1 MVKRSITARRN
12 LIVLIQHQLIAVLY
26 MPSTRQV
33 IVADI
38 WTEALGAG
46 ALGVITVQRGTILV
60 NRSASTPVD
69 DTGQLIGDTSLDKIY
84 EREADSDSTLKAWVK
99 AVGSSGK
106 AEIVIDEGLGV
117 AANGANSGSG
127 SGTPLNIVGSDKTT
141 AYTTAAN
148 KKLVIVLNRSTAGM
162 SVAGATLPAGMSISF
177 GNDSG
182 VGAIP
187 CSGSLYS
194 VWEGE

>member
-1 MVKRSITARRN
+1 
-12 LIVLIQHQLIAVLY
+12 
-26 MPSTRQV
+26 MPSTRQ
-33 IVADI
+33 IIITDT

-60 NRSASTPVD
+60 NRSSSEPVD

-84 EREADSDSTLKAWVK
+84 EREADSDSALKVWAK

-106 AEIVIDEGLGV
+106 AEVVIDEGLGV
-117 AANGANSGSG
+117 AVNDTNSGNG
-127 SGTPLNIVGSDKTT
+127 SSTPLNIVGYDKTT
-141 AYTTAAN
+141 AYATAAN

-177 GNDSG
+177 GNDGG
-182 VGAIP
+182 VGVIP